1 MRAFRGDSGFD
12 PVRTKIPQ
20 RSSLPAE
27 PRCAI
32 FSEAREALACLCA
45 DDRMKVAGIVTGL
58 ASGAPPRGNFTM
70 AMLDQMNA

>member
-1 MRAFRGDSGFD
+1 MYLWAVRD
-12 PVRTKIPQ
+12 PVRTEIPQ

-32 FSEAREALACLCA
+32 FSEPWEALACLCA
-45 DDRMKVAGIVTGL
+45 DDRMKVTGIVTGL
-58 ASGAPPRGNFTM
+58 ASGTPPRANFTM

>member
-1 MRAFRGDSGFD
+1 
-12 PVRTKIPQ
+12 VWTKIPQ
-20 RSSLPAE
+20 RTSLPAE

-32 FSEAREALACLCA
+32 FSEAREALACLGA

-58 ASGAPPRGNFTM
+58 ASGAPLRGNFTM